1 MMRELLLEEL
11 VLSERIVYDGAQV
24 VPRFRTLGPNAEFTI
39 FMPLS
44 DDSDTRMRGLG
55 YIRQFMAW
63 KGATGVIMS
72 AETWLGQRNAL
83 QDSKVREGEAIVS
96 TFVSKTDIGGVLR
109 IINRRGGISFG
120 APMWFDRDSVDDA
133 LLQLLPG
140 KEEEMSPEMLDSLRR
155 QFGAGGEFPA
165 RRRLS

>member
-11 VLSERIVYDGAQV
+11 VLSERIVYDGAEV
-24 VPRFRTLGPNAEFTI
+24 VPRFRTLGPDAEFTI
-39 FMPLS
+39 FMPLPN
-44 DDSDTRMRGLG
+44 DLDRRMQGLG

-83 QDSKVREGEAIVS
+83 QDSKLREGEAIVS
-96 TFVSKTDIGGVLR
+96 TLLSKTDICGVLR
-109 IINRRGGISFG
+109 IINRHGGISFG
-120 APMWFDRDSVDDA
+120 APMWFDRDAVDEA

-140 KEEEMSPEMLDSLRR
+140 RDVEISPEMMESLKRL
-155 QFGAGGEFPA
+155 FGAGGEFEA
-165 RRRLS
+165 KRGN

>member
-24 VPRFRTLGPNAEFTI
+24 VPRFRTIGPNAEFTI

-44 DDSDTRMRGLG
+44 DDPDTRMRGLG

-83 QDSKVREGEAIVS
+83 QDSKLREGEAIVS
-96 TFVSKTDIGGVLR
+96 TLI
-109 IINRRGGISFG
+109 
-120 APMWFDRDSVDDA
+120 
-133 LLQLLPG
+133 
-140 KEEEMSPEMLDSLRR
+140 
-155 QFGAGGEFPA
+155 
-165 RRRLS
+165 